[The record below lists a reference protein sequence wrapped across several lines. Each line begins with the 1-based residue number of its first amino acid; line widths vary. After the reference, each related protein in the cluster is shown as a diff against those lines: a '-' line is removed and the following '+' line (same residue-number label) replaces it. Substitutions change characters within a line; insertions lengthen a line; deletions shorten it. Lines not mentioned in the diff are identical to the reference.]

1 MKQMFVLAA
10 FLFAVGALSFLAAAT
25 TQEKQDKKPDDKKEA
40 VFFSVDKAKFKEM
53 AKGASMAVVWG
64 DPEKGA
70 HRAYVKFEP
79 GADFP
84 LHTHSSALRI
94 VVIKGAYIF
103 RPEKGEERRVG
114 PGCYIETQP
123 GERHASGGDATE
135 GALFYQES
143 AGKFDL
149 VPVEQKK

>member
-1 MKQMFVLAA
+1 MKQMLLLAG
-10 FLFAVGALSFLAAAT
+10 FLFAVLSVTFLAGAT
-25 TQEKQDKKPDDKKEA
+25 TQDKQDKKPEDKKEA
-40 VFFSVDKAKFKEM
+40 AFFSVDKAKFKEV

-64 DPEKGA
+64 DPDKGA
-70 HRAYVKFEP
+70 HRVFTKFEP

-84 LHTHSSALRI
+84 LHTHTSALRI
-94 VVIKGAYIF
+94 VVIKGAYIY

-114 PGCYIETQP
+114 PGCYLETQP

-149 VPVEQKK
+149 VPVEVKK